1 MPAPRCAALLALGL
15 GCALV
20 LPGRAAEQ
28 EWGTLRGQIVYG
40 GTVKPNQKADLK
52 THQDRKA
59 CLKNGD
65 IIQDDL
71 LVHPDS
77 KGVRWVVVWLAK
89 DDDGTAD
96 NTAEL
101 PIHPSLKKLGEK
113 AVVMDQPCCKFEPHI
128 VAMRA
133 GQDFIGKNSSGLKHS
148 MRVIGVGPNSGNSL
162 NVVLEPKSERKIGK
176 NEWQATGSPNPIDC
190 TLHPWMKGWLFVF
203 AHPYFAISDENGKF
217 ELKNVPAGKFR
228 LVIWHERGGWL
239 VSEKD
244 NKGKN
249 GKLITI
255 GAKESTE
262 LGKIEM
268 KD

>member
-1 MPAPRCAALLALGL
+1 MRARLS
-15 GCALV
+15 LV
-20 LPGRAAEQ
+20 LACVLPLPARAADQ
-28 EWGTLRGQIVYG
+28 EWGTLRGQVVYA
-40 GTVKPNQKADLK
+40 GTETPNQKADLK
-52 THQDRKA
+52 MHKDEKA
-59 CLKNGD
+59 CLQKD
-65 IIQDDL
+65 PILKDDL
-71 LVHPDS
+71 VVNPKN
-77 KGVRWVVVWLAK
+77 KGLRWVVVWLAK

-101 PIHPSLKKLGEK
+101 PIHPSLKDLGAK
-113 AVVMDQPCCKFEPHI
+113 SVVMDQPCCKFEPHI

-133 GQDFIGKNSSGLKHS
+133 GQEFIGKNSSGLKHS
-148 MRVIGVGPNSGNSL
+148 MRVIGAGANGGNST
-162 NVVLEPKSERKIGK
+162 NIVIEPKSERKIGK
-176 NEWQATGSPNPIDC
+176 NEWKATGLFNPVDC

-203 AHPYFAISDENGKF
+203 AHPYFAISDEDGRF

-255 GAKESTE
+255 KAKEPTE
-262 LGKIEM
+262 LGTIEM